1 MDLSIRRAKIASK
14 DLYKAALKKPPQ
26 LKVTPRKNVSKDE
39 LGNLHGRVH
48 VGKQDI
54 NQLQT
59 RKVKAL
65 RKTAEEKAEA
75 RSAKRRKVA
84 AAVEEVDEADDINDD
99 GAGGSDSNDE

>member
-1 MDLSIRRAKIASK
+1 MDLTIRRAKIASK
-14 DLYKAALKKPPQ
+14 DLYKVALKKPPQ

-65 RKTAEEKAEA
+65 KKTAEEKAEA
-75 RSAKRRKVA
+75 RSAKRRKLA
-84 AAVEEVDEADDINDD
+84 AEKEEEADDIND
-99 GAGGSDSNDE
+99 GAEASGSDDE